1 MRSAFGQ
8 GGGEGGL
15 NASPGLLHLF
25 TATTV
30 ILQIFSNWSQSA
42 RLSAGGGGNC
52 YLGNAQ
58 MQSIWTIMG
67 LPLIAS
73 YTLADRKLVMVP
85 LDGVFL
91 FF

>member
-1 MRSAFGQ
+1 MGISFA
-8 GGGEGGL
+8 
-15 NASPGLLHLF
+15 
-25 TATTV
+25 TA
-30 ILQIFSNWSQSA
+30 ILQIFSTWSQSA
-42 RLSAGGGGNC
+42 QLSAGRESNR